1 MNNFFMLCA
10 EYSITASLT
19 YNVMTNSVT
28 IEVTGLDCTYKRK
41 TYPVNEIR
49 EDLLMAELY
58 DYLRL

>member
-10 EYSITASLT
+10 EYSVTARLT

-28 IEVTGLDCTYKRK
+28 IELSGLDYTYKQK
-41 TYPVNEIR
+41 TYPVNEIH

>member
-10 EYSITASLT
+10 EYRITSRLT
-19 YNVMTNSVT
+19 YSTMTNSVT
-28 IEVTGLDCTYKRK
+28 IELSGLDYTYKNK